1 MQFFA
6 KPSQFAVMEIEDGL
20 EKLRCFIAE
29 DKIERAK
36 EVVSQYQIKL
46 SSCFGRGGVEQ
57 DEVGTALIPRDTF
70 AGYVALRRTGNGN
83 CMFNAASIWLV
94 GNKSLSD
101 VIWLLVA
108 GELFFFPDYYVPT
121 IKDRFL
127 EVDNSIKYS
136 EATVFSTIQT
146 EVGEEEM
153 TNSKNRVEAV
163 RAEAR
168 NTCIKDYLNGMIQ
181 MLALATVLR
190 RPVKGC
196 KTFK

>member
-1 MQFFA
+1 M
-6 KPSQFAVMEIEDGL
+6 
-20 EKLRCFIAE
+20 
-29 DKIERAK
+29 
-36 EVVSQYQIKL
+36 
-46 SSCFGRGGVEQ
+46 
-57 DEVGTALIPRDTF
+57 
-70 AGYVALRRTGNGN
+70 
-83 CMFNAASIWLV
+83 
-94 GNKSLSD
+94 
-101 VIWLLVA
+101 
-108 GELFFFPDYYVPT
+108 PT

-146 EVGEEEM
+146 EAGEEEM

-190 RPVKGC
+190 PPVKGC
-196 KTFK
+196 KMFK